1 MTAVIYARYSSS
13 SQREAS
19 IEEQVRI
26 CKQFADRNGYMVAHV
41 YKDSAIT
48 GKTDKRPEFQL
59 LLKECTKKPFD
70 AVIVYSIDRFGR
82 NLLQSLGNA
91 SKIEDCGICLLS
103 ATEVFTNKGEDRYAT
118 ERIRQTPQ
126 GSVRHQNGWKR
137 MVGGV
142 LGRHSP
148 LPDKIQ
154 RSISKQR
161 RQKPLG

>member
-59 LLKECTKKPFD
+59 HFSPSSFSSAAD
-70 AVIVYSIDRFGR
+70 FSIH
-82 NLLQSLGNA
+82 
-91 SKIEDCGICLLS
+91 K
-103 ATEVFTNKGEDRYAT
+103 
-118 ERIRQTPQ
+118 
-126 GSVRHQNGWKR
+126 
-137 MVGGV
+137 
-142 LGRHSP
+142 
-148 LPDKIQ
+148 
-154 RSISKQR
+154 
-161 RQKPLG
+161 

>member
-70 AVIVYSIDRFGR
+70 AVIVYSIDRFG
-82 NLLQSLGNA
+82 
-91 SKIEDCGICLLS
+91 
-103 ATEVFTNKGEDRYAT
+103 
-118 ERIRQTPQ
+118 
-126 GSVRHQNGWKR
+126 
-137 MVGGV
+137 
-142 LGRHSP
+142 
-148 LPDKIQ
+148 
-154 RSISKQR
+154 
-161 RQKPLG
+161 